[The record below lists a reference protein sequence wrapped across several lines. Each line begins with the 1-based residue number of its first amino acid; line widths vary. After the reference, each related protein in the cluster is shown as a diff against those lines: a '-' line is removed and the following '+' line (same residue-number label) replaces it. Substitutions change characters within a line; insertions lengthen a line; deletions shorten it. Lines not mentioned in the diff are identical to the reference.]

1 MKLRDCVIADYYR
14 RWSGM
19 KSRAR
24 LFKILHLMFAV
35 FISPTF
41 ATIFWYRVTSVIPPP
56 VRYFTYVFY
65 KLNSYVTGIQIP
77 IGTKVGKGLTFPH
90 YSCIVISKRA
100 MIGENC
106 TIFQGVTLGKT
117 RKGCPIIGDNVT
129 ICANSTVIGKIRIG
143 NNVLIG
149 AGSVVIDDVPD
160 NAVVVGNPAKV
171 VSYNGADE
179 GRYYGS

>member
-1 MKLRDCVIADYYR
+1 MVRDEITSQIIQD
-14 RWSGM
+14 
-19 KSRAR
+19 
-24 LFKILHLMFAV
+24 FASDV
-35 FISPTF
+35 CRIHISDICHDF
-41 ATIFWYRVTSVIPPP
+41 FGIGSLLSYPPP

-117 RKGCPIIGDNVT
+117 RK
-129 ICANSTVIGKIRIG
+129 
-143 NNVLIG
+143 
-149 AGSVVIDDVPD
+149 DVQ
-160 NAVVVGNPAKV
+160 
-171 VSYNGADE
+171 
-179 GRYYGS
+179 